1 MRAFDDTAARY
12 ASSLVSVGAALC
24 LGIVLDAAAQVAPF
38 PLFLL
43 GVLFCAWVGGLGPGL
58 AATLLSAAAIDYFFL
73 TPIYQLDIARANAV
87 LDLAVFALVAVAI
100 SSLSAR
106 LSEANRRAAADRA
119 VAEAT
124 WDQLQAIIDAT
135 EEGLIVFDEHG
146 RVQFVNRWLDAWF
159 HVHLGG
165 VPRTAGALARAVVAG
180 SKRPPAAL
188 FPAELALY
196 GLRSTEVLAVASRD
210 AGPRRLRWH
219 AVPIRNRRGRVG
231 GAVAVC
237 RDVTEAPDPL
247 LARWMEAT
255 LPVAALSAEQSSN

>member
-1 MRAFDDTAARY
+1 MRAFDDTVARY
-12 ASSLVSVGAALC
+12 ASSIVSVGAALC
-24 LGIVLDAAAQVAPF
+24 LAIVLNAVAQVAPF

-43 GVLFCAWVGGLGPGL
+43 SVLFCAWAGGLGPGL
-58 AATLLSAAAIDYFFL
+58 AATLLSTAAIDYFFL
-73 TPIYQLDIARANAV
+73 TPIYRLEIARANAA
-87 LDLAVFALVAVAI
+87 LDLAVFALVAAAI

-106 LSEANRRAAADRA
+106 LSEANRRAAVDRA

-135 EEGLIVFDEHG
+135 EEGLIVFDQHG

-165 VPRTAGALARAVVAG
+165 VPRTAAALTRAVVAG

-188 FPAELALY
+188 FPAELALH
-196 GLRSTEVLAVASRD
+196 GLRSTEVLAVPSRD

-219 AVPIRNRRGRVG
+219 AVPIRNRHGRVG

-237 RDVTEAPDPL
+237 RDVTDAPDPL
-247 LARWMEAT
+247 LARCMETT